1 MDVQRPDGDEDDD
14 GDDGGN
20 YDDIYI
26 DIMMMVLMVD
36 IMMMVLI
43 FANRSLG
50 AVGWMFGGCSPQR
63 RGSLVQVEGELPATP
78 DTSTSYPPSFKSDG
92 ELPRC
97 KCLCMYLHV
106 FAYVQIYRIQYM
118 QTSNPV
124 KCDVMERRKREQFVQ
139 T

>member
-1 MDVQRPDGDEDDD
+1 MDVQRPDGGEDDFEDDD
-14 GDDGGN
+14 GVDYDGDN
-20 YDDIYI
+20 I
-26 DIMMMVLMVD
+26 DN
-36 IMMMVLI
+36 MMMVLI

-97 KCLCMYLHV
+97 KCMMYLHV
-106 FAYVQIYRIQYM
+106 FACVQIYRIQYM

-124 KCDVMERRKREQFVQ
+124 KCDVMERRKRERFVQ